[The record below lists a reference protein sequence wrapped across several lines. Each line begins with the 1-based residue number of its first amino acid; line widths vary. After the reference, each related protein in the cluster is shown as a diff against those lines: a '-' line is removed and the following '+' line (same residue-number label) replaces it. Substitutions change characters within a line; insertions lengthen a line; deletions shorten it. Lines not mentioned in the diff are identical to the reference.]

1 MDTSKKES
9 DIAPLIPD
17 ESQQEN
23 PKIINKSSN
32 CCNFLECGMCSLIV
46 IFTCFK
52 P

>member
-1 MDTSKKES
+1 MDTPKNES

-17 ESQQEN
+17 ESPQEKS
-23 PKIINKSSN
+23 KIINKKVE
-32 CCNFLECGMCSLIV
+32 CCDFFQCIMCSLIV

>member
-1 MDTSKKES
+1 METSKNES

-17 ESQQEN
+17 THLKEN
-23 PKIINKSSN
+23 NIKKIE
-32 CCNFLECGMCSLIV
+32 CCDFLQCGACALII